1 MKTFQHKFVEF
12 IPQTID
18 EGILY
23 VSITYKTAAHKCFC
37 GCGNV
42 VFTPLIKGRWSL
54 IFQGNHVSLYPSI
67 GSANLDCRSHYFITE
82 NNVEWMRPFYHSY
95 KPEDSTK
102 EELSIRDFIWKALK
116 KPSKRK
122 KKS

>member
-12 IPQTID
+12 IPQTIE
-18 EGILY
+18 EGVLY

-67 GSANLDCRSHYFITE
+67 GSANLVCRSHYFLTE
-82 NNVEWMRPFYHSY
+82 NNVDWMKPFSYSY
-95 KPEDSTK
+95 KAEDSTR
-102 EELSIRDFIWKALK
+102 EEFSIRDLIRKAVK
-116 KPSKRK
+116 KPLRIK

>member
-1 MKTFQHKFVEF
+1 MKTYQHKFVEY
-12 IPQTID
+12 IPQTIE

-54 IFQGNHVSLYPSI
+54 VFQGKNVSLYPSI
-67 GSANLDCRSHYFITE
+67 GSANLDCRSHYFLTE
-82 NNVEWMRPFYHSY
+82 NNVEWMRPFSQRYNA
-95 KPEDSTK
+95 EDSTK
-102 EELSIRDFIWKALK
+102 DEFSIRELIWTALK